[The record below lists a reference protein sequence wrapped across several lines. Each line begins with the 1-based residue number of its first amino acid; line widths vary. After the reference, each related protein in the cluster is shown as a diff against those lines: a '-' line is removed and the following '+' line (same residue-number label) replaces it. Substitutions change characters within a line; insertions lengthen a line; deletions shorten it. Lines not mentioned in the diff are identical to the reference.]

1 MQCTMYFFE
10 IIMEC
15 VLIKSSEVRVCL
27 LGVQTIQFPLESLPS
42 LSEIQIENRA
52 PHQTENASRYRNG

>member
-27 LGVQTIQFPLESLPS
+27 LGVQCELVGVNL
-42 LSEIQIENRA
+42 N
-52 PHQTENASRYRNG
+52 NGLQPINF